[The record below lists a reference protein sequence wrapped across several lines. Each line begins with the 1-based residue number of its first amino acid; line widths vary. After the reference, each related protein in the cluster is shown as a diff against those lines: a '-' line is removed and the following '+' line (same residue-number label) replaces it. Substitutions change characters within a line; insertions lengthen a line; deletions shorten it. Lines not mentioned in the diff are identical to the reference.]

1 MIPIYA
7 MFFIILP
14 KDSFQSSI
22 KKAPINENCQA
33 YEVITT
39 EGHCKDAS
47 KKLGLTYHS
56 KITRDYESHPLGC
69 HYSYF
74 SDRTW
79 FNRIVNG
86 PTYPGKYGDFSG
98 VCDSLEYFYNEYSF
112 HEEKYCYGPSY
123 RRTFTTLDQAKAECN
138 EHEGCGSITDTD
150 CAHDHF
156 SCCLSKD
163 AYGSWFWTN
172 KRVDPDSSSTCRTVA
187 GNIIG
192 RKCKFP
198 FIYNKW
204 NDYPYVPA
212 SFLRWFP
219 NEIEFE
225 SCTAFRNSGR
235 LWCATKVT
243 SNDRY
248 IPGQWG
254 ECPDTPICRTG
265 GVFEKYPIG
274 RNCPVGRMVVT
285 AEKCK
290 AASAVLGLNYKGL
303 IMGLNIRGHTKHLSR
318 PAGCYFWGENSG
330 FNDVVDPSQ
339 INPMIVDVR
348 GAVCVKE

>member
-1 MIPIYA
+1 MRC
-7 MFFIILP
+7 
-14 KDSFQSSI
+14 D
-22 KKAPINENCQA
+22 
-33 YEVITT
+33 
-39 EGHCKDAS
+39 
-47 KKLGLTYHS
+47 
-56 KITRDYESHPLGC
+56 
-69 HYSYF
+69 
-74 SDRTW
+74 
-79 FNRIVNG
+79 
-86 PTYPGKYGDFSG
+86 G
-98 VCDSLEYFYNEYSF
+98 VCAEMEPEPGD
-112 HEEKYCYGPSY
+112 Y
-123 RRTFTTLDQAKAECN
+123 RLRERSCLTV
-138 EHEGCGSITDTD
+138 GGS
-150 CAHDHF
+150 
-156 SCCLSKD
+156 
-163 AYGSWFWTN
+163 
-172 KRVDPDSSSTCRTVA
+172 
-187 GNIIG
+187 IIG

-243 SNDRY
+243 SDDRY

-274 RNCPVGRMVVT
+274 RNCPVGRIVVT

-339 INPMIVDVR
+339 INPMIVDAR

>member
-1 MIPIYA
+1 

-98 VCDSLEYFYNEYSF
+98 VCDSLEYFYHEYSF

-219 NEIEFE
+219 NEIKFE
-225 SCTAFRNSGR
+225 SCTDFRNSGR

-243 SNDRY
+243 SDDRY
-248 IPGQWG
+248 IPGNWG
-254 ECPDTPICRTG
+254 ECPDSPICRSIRADRRSIPT
-265 GVFEKYPIG
+265 
-274 RNCPVGRMVVT
+274 
-285 AEKCK
+285 K
-290 AASAVLGLNYKGL
+290 A
-303 IMGLNIRGHTKHLSR
+303 ITQR
-318 PAGCYFWGENSG
+318 
-330 FNDVVDPSQ
+330 
-339 INPMIVDVR
+339 
-348 GAVCVKE
+348 